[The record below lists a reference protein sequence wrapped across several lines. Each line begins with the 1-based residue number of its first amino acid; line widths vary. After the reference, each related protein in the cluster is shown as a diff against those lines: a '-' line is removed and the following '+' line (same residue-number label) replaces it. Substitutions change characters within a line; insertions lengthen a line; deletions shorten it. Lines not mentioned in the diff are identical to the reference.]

1 MIVKNEEFNIKEAL
15 GSVKGWA
22 DEIVIVD
29 DESNDRTV
37 SIIKEYTHKIFAR
50 KMDLEGKQR
59 NYAVSRTIND
69 WVMWLDAD
77 ERMTTELQKE
87 INDVLSKNTG
97 ETVAYWIP
105 RKNYIGD
112 YWLRY
117 GGWYPAPHIKLYNKN
132 FVKWK
137 EVPYDVVHPGIEI
150 AEGFRGATLK
160 NHLIHY
166 GFKNIENFVTK
177 VNRQSTLEAIK
188 WHIQG
193 KKLGLI
199 HGLWKGLERF
209 GKGYICKRGY
219 KDGYYGLVAAVLSG
233 FYQFAA
239 YSKLKEIEKRGIYVD
254 LKECQTPTFKNRE
267 SVNLHP

>member
-1 MIVKNEEFNIKEAL
+1 MGDKVNVSVVMIVKNEESNIREVL
-15 GSVKGWA
+15 EGVKDWA

-29 DESNDRTV
+29 DESTDNTCQV
-37 SIIKEYTHKIFAR
+37 AQEYTDKIFKR

-59 NYAVSRTIND
+59 NWAVSKAKND
-69 WVMWLDAD
+69 WVMFIDAD
-77 ERMTTELQKE
+77 ERMTPELQNE
-87 INDVLSKNTG
+87 IGEVLSKNDGKTI
-97 ETVAYWIP
+97 AYWIP
-105 RKNYIGD
+105 RKNYLGD
-112 YWLRY
+112 YWLKY

-132 FVKWK
+132 YLKWK
-137 EVPYDVVHPGIEI
+137 EVPADVVHPGIEI

-166 GFKNIENFVTK
+166 NFKNIEDFIAK

-199 HGLWKGLERF
+199 HGLWKGFERF
-209 GKGYICKRGY
+209 WKRYIYKKGF
-219 KDGYYGLVAAVLSG
+219 KDGYYGFVAAVLSG

-239 YSKLKEIEKRGIYVD
+239 YSKLKEIKKGIYVD
-254 LKECQTPTFKNRE
+254 
-267 SVNLHP
+267 